1 VTDQKAFFRELGQR
15 VRDLRK
21 QKGFTQEDMI
31 SFGFSARHWQQIEA
45 GRPITVRTLLR
56 IGEVFSVSLADL
68 VIGLD
73 NPNEMRKEELRP
85 KVKEP
90 SPKSNRRA

>member
-1 VTDQKAFFRELGQR
+1 MTDQTEFFRGLGQR
-15 VRDLRK
+15 VQELRR

-56 IGEVFSVSLADL
+56 IGEVFNVSLASL
-68 VIGLD
+68 VGGLD
-73 NPNEMRKEELRP
+73 NPTATQGEESHP
-85 KVKEP
+85 KGK
-90 SPKSNRRA
+90 KRA